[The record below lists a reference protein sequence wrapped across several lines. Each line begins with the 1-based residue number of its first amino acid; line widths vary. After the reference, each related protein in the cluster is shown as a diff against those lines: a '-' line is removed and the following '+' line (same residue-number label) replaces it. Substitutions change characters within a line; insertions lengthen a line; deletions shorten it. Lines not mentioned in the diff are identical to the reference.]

1 MTAILGTMYLWFWL
15 LLSVTLPA
23 LAGAKPYYLFF
34 DKETDSYGIF
44 YRNSYG
50 QKERTSWS

>member
-1 MTAILGTMYLWFWL
+1 MPWHHWFWL
-15 LLSVTLPA
+15 LLSVTMTP

-34 DKETDSYGIF
+34 DKETDRHGIF

-50 QKERTSWS
+50 QKGRPEWS